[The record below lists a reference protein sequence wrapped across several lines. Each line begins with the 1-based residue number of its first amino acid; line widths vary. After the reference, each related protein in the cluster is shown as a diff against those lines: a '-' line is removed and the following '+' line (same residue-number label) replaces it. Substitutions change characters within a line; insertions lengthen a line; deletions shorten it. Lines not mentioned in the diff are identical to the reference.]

1 MYSDEDAPP
10 AARKL
15 SAFLKYSTKEEEAC
29 AYMSGWSG
37 VV

>member
-1 MYSDEDAPP
+1 MYSDKDAPP

-15 SAFLKYSTKEEEAC
+15 SAFIKYSTKEEEAY
-29 AYMSGWSG
+29 AYMSGWDG